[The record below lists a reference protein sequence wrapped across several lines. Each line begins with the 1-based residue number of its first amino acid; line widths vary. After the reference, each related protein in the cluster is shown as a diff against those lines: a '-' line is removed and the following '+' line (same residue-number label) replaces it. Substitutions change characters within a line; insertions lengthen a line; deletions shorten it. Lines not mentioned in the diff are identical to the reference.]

1 MDEIDAIGSKRY
13 DSSSGGTKEIQRT
26 MIELLTQLD
35 GFDERSELPRA
46 TYTHLCQF
54 LEGACGGV
62 YFDRCANCASR
73 FEHPPISPAL
83 PLHTWWLG
91 KQRCPLF
98 TPPPFV
104 HTAATAALCSHV
116 SLLR

>member
-46 TYTHLCQF
+46 TYTHLCHV
-54 LEGACGGV
+54 LRRSLR
-62 YFDRCANCASR
+62 RCVLRSLR
-73 FEHPPISPAL
+73 
-83 PLHTWWLG
+83 
-91 KQRCPLF
+91 Q
-98 TPPPFV
+98 
-104 HTAATAALCSHV
+104 LCESI
-116 SLLR
+116 